1 MTPRELVEGVSGLVS
16 LPDVWVR
23 ISQLLDDPRADA
35 AALGEVVAHDPALT
49 SRLLRLV
56 NSASYGL
63 PSRVETVSR
72 AVALVGTEELRHL
85 VLSAAATGALQ
96 RLRPQGLDLEAFWHH
111 SVHCALLVR
120 ALAARRQPR
129 QRERGFVAG
138 LLHDVGRL
146 VLCHQAP
153 GACRAAAEPP
163 LRTGAELLA
172 RERAALG
179 FTHADVGGELLRA
192 WGLPESLWEPV
203 QCHHEPGAAQRYP
216 VDAALLYLGHAV
228 AEVEEPG
235 TGGSPSPS
243 RKELELPAAVW
254 NQSGLSPGVLDEA
267 VLEASCHW
275 FDVIEVL
282 RPGAGVIY

>member
-1 MTPRELVEGVSGLVS
+1 MTPRELVDGVSRLVS
-16 LPDVWVR
+16 LPEVWLRV
-23 ISQLLDDPRADA
+23 SQLLEDPRADA

-56 NSASYGL
+56 NSAHYGL

-72 AVALVGTEELRHL
+72 AVALVGNEGLRHL
-85 VLSAAATGALQ
+85 VLSSAAAGALQ
-96 RLRPQGLDLEAFWHH
+96 KLKPEGLDLDAFWHH

-120 ALAARRQPR
+120 ALTARRQPR
-129 QRERGFVAG
+129 HRERGFVLG

-146 VLCHQAP
+146 VLCHGAP
-153 GACRAAAEPP
+153 EACRASAQPP
-163 LRTGAELLA
+163 PRTGAELLE

-179 FTHADVGGELLRA
+179 FTHAEVGGELLRA

-203 QCHHEPGAAQRYP
+203 RFHHDPAAARSFP

-235 TGGSPSPS
+235 TGGAPGGSL
-243 RKELELPAAVW
+243 RELELPAEVW
-254 NQSGLSPGVLDEA
+254 SQAGLAPGVLEEA
-267 VLEASCHW
+267 VLEAGADW
-275 FDVIEVL
+275 FEVIEVL

>member
-1 MTPRELVEGVSGLVS
+1 MTPRELVDGVSGLVS
-16 LPDVWVR
+16 LPDVWLR

-56 NSASYGL
+56 NSACYGL

-72 AVALVGTEELRHL
+72 AVALVGNEELRHL
-85 VLSAAATGALQ
+85 VLSSAATGALQ
-96 RLRPQGLDLEAFWHH
+96 RLKPEGFDLDAFWHH

-129 QRERGFVAG
+129 HRERGFVSG

-153 GACRAAAEPP
+153 GACRACAEPP
-163 LRTGAELLA
+163 PRTGAELLA

-179 FTHADVGGELLRA
+179 FTHADVGGELLRS

-203 QCHHEPGAAQRYP
+203 QFHHEPAAARSFP
-216 VDAALLYLGHAV
+216 VDAALLHLGHAV

-235 TGGSPSPS
+235 TGAVAAGSL
-243 RKELELPAAVW
+243 KELELPARLWSQA
-254 NQSGLSPGVLDEA
+254 GLSPGVLEEA
-267 VLEASCHW
+267 VLEASGDW